1 MAETHLSSDP
11 AALPLRMSPVASVSR
26 RDGVINEIRRAVV
39 LGTIK
44 PGEKLTE
51 VQLSE
56 WLNVS
61 RPTVREALN
70 QMAQEGLLVQEPYRG
85 LRVAT
90 LDAAAIM
97 DLANTRMA
105 LDMLAVGAIVEDA
118 SGRRMRMVEESWA
131 EYSQVEMDPD
141 PVIRHESHLAFHR
154 KLWAASE
161 NALLLRLWPVT
172 EAHLTIIL
180 AQDQAARADPV
191 RAHRVHEKLVDAI
204 RTKDLKVIE
213 KAFSEHTVRSAEEL
227 IPLLDDAPSKKGR
240 TV

>member
-1 MAETHLSSDP
+1 
-11 AALPLRMSPVASVSR
+11 MSPVTSVSR

-56 WLNVS
+56 WMNVS

-70 QMAQEGLLVQEPYRG
+70 QMAQEGLLIQEPYRG

-90 LDAAAIM
+90 LDSAAIM

-105 LDMLAVGAIVEDA
+105 LDMLAATAIVQDDT
-118 SGRRMRMVEESWA
+118 GRRLQMVEDGWA
-131 EYSQVEMDPD
+131 EYSRVEMDPD
-141 PVIRHESHLAFHR
+141 PIIRHESHVAFHR

-161 NALLLRLWPVT
+161 NELLLRLWPVM

-213 KAFSEHTVRSAEEL
+213 KAFAEHTVRSAEEL
-227 IPLLDDAPSKKGR
+227 IPLLDAASSKKE
-240 TV
+240 

>member
-1 MAETHLSSDP
+1 
-11 AALPLRMSPVASVSR
+11 MSPVASVSR

-39 LGTIK
+39 LGTIR

-105 LDMLAVGAIVEDA
+105 LDMLAVTAILEDT
-118 SGRRMRMVEESWA
+118 SGRRMAMVEDSWA
-131 EYSQVEMDPD
+131 EYSKVEMDPD
-141 PVIRHESHLAFHR
+141 PVIRHESHVAFHR
-154 KLWAASE
+154 SLWAASE

-191 RAHRVHEKLVDAI
+191 RAHQVHEKLVEAI
-204 RTKDLKVIE
+204 RSKDLDVIR
-213 KAFSEHTVRSAEEL
+213 KAFTEHTMRSAVEL
-227 IPLLDDAPSKKGR
+227 IPLLDTKLSKKE
-240 TV
+240 

>member
-1 MAETHLSSDP
+1 M
-11 AALPLRMSPVASVSR
+11 
-26 RDGVINEIRRAVV
+26 
-39 LGTIK
+39 
-44 PGEKLTE
+44 
-51 VQLSE
+51 
-56 WLNVS
+56 NVS

-70 QMAQEGLLVQEPYRG
+70 QMAQEGLLIQEPYRG

-90 LDAAAIM
+90 LDSAAIM

-105 LDMLAVGAIVEDA
+105 LDMLAATAIVQDDT
-118 SGRRMRMVEESWA
+118 GRRLQMVEDGWA
-131 EYSQVEMDPD
+131 EYSRVEMDPD
-141 PVIRHESHLAFHR
+141 PIIRHESHVAFHR

-161 NALLLRLWPVT
+161 NELLLRLWPVM

-213 KAFSEHTVRSAEEL
+213 KAFAEHTVRSAEEL
-227 IPLLDDAPSKKGR
+227 IPLLDAASSKKE
-240 TV
+240 

>member
-1 MAETHLSSDP
+1 
-11 AALPLRMSPVASVSR
+11 MSPVTSVSR

-56 WLNVS
+56 WMNVS

-70 QMAQEGLLVQEPYRG
+70 QMAQEGLLIQEPYRG

-90 LDAAAIM
+90 LDSAAIM

-105 LDMLAVGAIVEDA
+105 LDMLAATAIVQDDT
-118 SGRRMRMVEESWA
+118 GQRLQMVEDGWA
-131 EYSQVEMDPD
+131 EYSRVEMDPD
-141 PVIRHESHLAFHR
+141 PIIRHESHVAFHR

-161 NALLLRLWPVT
+161 NELLLRLWPVM

-213 KAFSEHTVRSAEEL
+213 KAFAEHTVRSAEEL
-227 IPLLDDAPSKKGR
+227 IPLLDAASSKKE
-240 TV
+240 